1 MVQLT
6 DLAHQIVA
14 EHLKTG
20 DIAVDATCGNG
31 HDTLFLSRAVGE
43 SGTVITCDLQ
53 QSAIDA
59 TRLRCEEC
67 KNIQYHCGDHAE
79 VMRTFVELFAAQVSV
94 VMFNLGYLPGGDKS
108 KTTTPSATVAALES
122 SLILLKPAGIIS
134 VLAYIGHP
142 GGLEEEAAVS
152 EKFSHWSQSGD
163 IEILHR
169 PDIQMSNRSP
179 RLYIGKKI

>member
-14 EHLKTG
+14 EHLRTG
-20 DIAVDATCGNG
+20 DIAIDATCGNG
-31 HDTLFLSRAVGE
+31 HDTLFLSQAVGD
-43 SGTVITCDLQ
+43 SGAVIACDVQ
-53 QSAIDA
+53 QSAINA
-59 TRLRCEEC
+59 TRLRCEGQ

-79 VMRTFVELFAAQVSV
+79 ALRSLAEQYKAEVAA
-94 VMFNLGYLPGGDKS
+94 VMFNLGYLPGGDKT
-108 KTTTPSATVAALES
+108 KTTSLASTVAALKS
-122 SLILLKPAGIIS
+122 SLVLMRPAGIIS

-142 GGLEEEAAVS
+142 GGQAEETAVN
-152 EKFSHWSQSGD
+152 EKFNSWSHSGK

-169 PDIQMSNRSP
+169 PDSQLSDRSP